1 LAISRRIEVPA
12 TPNETVGMPD
22 VPRLDTKAALD
33 LAVEEAARITG
44 ADGVAIAIGNGSAMC
59 CCASAGNAPDVGVLL
74 GPDSGFSGI
83 CLRTAELVQCDDTA
97 TDPRVD
103 PLASRRMNLRSVLIV
118 PVIVDGRLQGILEVV
133 SSKPH
138 AFDAQ
143 HREELSRLAQGI
155 ATLLSD
161 ADAEQRPKSSKKEH
175 QVSSRNAE
183 AAGKRVEA
191 SAPTPPSSTVS
202 HLSQGRK
209 QASAVTASSV
219 PRAVRSYDV
228 LPSPAVRRSLSA
240 TTKAGIGLAF
250 VFVLVLGGYLVGVRH
265 TSTPAG
271 SGSAPAMKSS
281 TVPSSTPEQR
291 TEPAAAL
298 PEITVEQNSLSV
310 AGPEGAPKV
319 SGSAPQL
326 TPGQLVRK
334 VEPAYPASARVR
346 GISGSVVLTA
356 LVTKDGRVANVQ
368 FVRGPEALASP
379 AIDAVRQWVYEPY
392 RLGGEPVA
400 VETMIVIR
408 FTPHQQP

>member
-1 LAISRRIEVPA
+1 
-12 TPNETVGMPD
+12 MPD

-103 PLASRRMNLRSVLIV
+103 PLASRRINLRSVLIV
-118 PVIVDGRLQGILEVV
+118 PVIVDGRLQAILEVV

-138 AFDAQ
+138 AFQAQ
-143 HREELSRLAQGI
+143 HREELSRMAQGI

-161 ADAEQRPKSSKKEH
+161 ANRKGPKSSTEEH

-183 AAGKRVEA
+183 AAVKRVKA

-209 QASAVTASSV
+209 QASALTASSV
-219 PRAVRSYDV
+219 LRAVRSYDG
-228 LPSPAVRRSLSA
+228 LPSPAVWRSLSA

-250 VFVLVLGGYLVGVRH
+250 VFVLALGWYLVGVRH

-271 SGSAPAMKSS
+271 TGSAPAMKSS
-281 TVPSSTPEQR
+281 TAPSATPEHR

-334 VEPAYPASARVR
+334 VEPAYPASARAR

-408 FTPHQQP
+408 FTPHEQP